1 MDKKYI
7 LALDQGTSSTRAILY
22 DKKANVIGQSQLGF
36 SQFYPNKN
44 WVEQDSEEIYDTQI
58 KTVKNLLSSSKVL
71 VSEIAAVGITNQR
84 ETTIVWDKK
93 TGKAIYPAIVWQD
106 KRTERQCISM
116 RDEYGELVKA
126 KTGLIIDSYFSATKI
141 NWILDNVEGARQRA
155 ENGELAFG
163 TIDTWLVYNF
173 TSKKKFITDYSNA
186 ARTLLFNINTMS
198 WDDELLEIFNVPRAM
213 LPQLVDNGGKL
224 AVIDASIFGEEI
236 IISSLL
242 GDQQASLFGHTCF
255 ARGSI
260 KSTYGT
266 GSFMLMNTGEKPTF
280 STNGLLTTIAW
291 RMKGKTTYAL
301 EGNIFIAGAA
311 IKWLRDQ
318 LQIINSADESEYLA
332 MSVPSSGG
340 VKVIPALSGLGAP
353 YWNNDVQGA
362 ILGLT
367 LGTKKEHIIR
377 ATLEALAY
385 RTKDMLD
392 LMEADSGLTI
402 SSLAVDGGASANN
415 FLMQYVADILNIEV
429 NRPKNLESTSLGA
442 AYLAGLSIGFW
453 TGKDIKAVHKLNRK
467 YKASMNPKIAKDNYD
482 EWTKVVGQIINS
494 VKNK

>member
-1 MDKKYI
+1 MEKKYI
-7 LALDQGTSSTRAILY
+7 LALDQGTSSARAILY
-22 DKKANVIGQSQLGF
+22 DNKAEIIGQAQLGF
-36 SQFYPNKN
+36 SQFYPYQN
-44 WVEQDSEEIYDTQI
+44 WVEQDAEEIYDTQV
-58 KTVKNLLSSSKVL
+58 KTVKNLLTSTNISIN
-71 VSEIAAVGITNQR
+71 EIAAVGITNQR

-93 TGKAIYPAIVWQD
+93 TGIAICPAIVWQD
-106 KRTERQCISM
+106 KRTEQQCVNM
-116 RDEYGELVKA
+116 RAEFGEIVKA

-141 NWILDNVEGARQRA
+141 NWILDNVDGARQRA

-163 TIDTWLVYNF
+163 TVDTWLVYNL
-173 TSKKKFITDYSNA
+173 TNQKSFITDYSNA
-186 ARTLLFNINTMS
+186 SRTLLFNINTME
-198 WDDELLEIFNVPRAM
+198 WDTELLEIFNVPAAM
-213 LPQLVDNGGKL
+213 LPKVVDNGGKL
-224 AVIDASIFGEEI
+224 AVIDSSVFGQELI
-236 IISSLL
+236 IASLL

-255 ARGSI
+255 AQGSI

-280 STNGLLTTIAW
+280 SDNGLLTTIAW

-332 MSVPSSGG
+332 LSVPNSGG
-340 VKVIPALSGLGAP
+340 VKVIPALAGLGAP

-367 LGTKKEHIIR
+367 LGTKKEHIVR

-392 LMEADSGLTI
+392 LMEADSGLSI
-402 SSLAVDGGASANN
+402 KQLAVDGGASSNS
-415 FLMQYVADILNIEV
+415 FLMQYVADMLQIEV
-429 NRPKNLESTSLGA
+429 NRPRNLESTSLGA
-442 AYLAGLSIGFW
+442 AYLAGLSVGFW

-467 YKASMNPKIAKDNYD
+467 FKVIMKPNIAKEQYD
-482 EWTKVVGQIINS
+482 SWTKVVGQMIQSAKSN
-494 VKNK
+494 